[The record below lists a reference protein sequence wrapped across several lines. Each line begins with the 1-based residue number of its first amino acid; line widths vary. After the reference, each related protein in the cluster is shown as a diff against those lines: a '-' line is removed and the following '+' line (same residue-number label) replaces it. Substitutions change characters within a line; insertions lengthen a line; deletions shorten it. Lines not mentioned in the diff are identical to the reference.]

1 MPLWFCQITE
11 QVRVSNKHQRG
22 DVWAADL
29 FQQRIHS
36 EKEDKMQDQFGKNVK
51 EEEKN
56 FTGIRSENLMPLSA
70 FHYVYPAFSR
80 ENMVCFWYVYKMI
93 SVPCLY

>member
-22 DVWAADL
+22 DVWAANL

-36 EKEDKMQDQFGKNVK
+36 ENEDEMQDQFGKNVK
-51 EEEKN
+51 EEEKD
-56 FTGIRSENLMPLSA
+56 FTGIWSENLMPFKYLSL
-70 FHYVYPAFSR
+70 HLH
-80 ENMVCFWYVYKMI
+80 CFFEGKYGLFLVH
-93 SVPCLY
+93 L